1 MTTRRGQRKE
11 SGGFTLL
18 ELMIVI
24 IILGILASVA
34 IPQFTKSVRRSRT
47 GEAKANIS
55 ALRGSEM
62 RYFNEWGAI
71 TSSLGSL
78 DIENPNNVTG
88 ARFSYVVSGSTL
100 ADMSIVAT
108 GLAGPMSGITVTYS
122 GTSGDITEAGI

>member
-1 MTTRRGQRKE
+1 MRTLMRRRR
-11 SGGFTLL
+11 SGFTLL

-55 ALRGSEM
+55 ALRGAEM

-71 TSSLGSL
+71 TATLNNL
-78 DIENPNNVTG
+78 DVENPNNVTG
-88 ARFSYVVSGSTL
+88 ARFSYSVTGSTL
-100 ADMSIVAT
+100 DDMTITAT
-108 GLAGPMSGITVTYS
+108 GLSGPMSGITVTYN
-122 GTSGDITEAGI
+122 GTTGNITESGI